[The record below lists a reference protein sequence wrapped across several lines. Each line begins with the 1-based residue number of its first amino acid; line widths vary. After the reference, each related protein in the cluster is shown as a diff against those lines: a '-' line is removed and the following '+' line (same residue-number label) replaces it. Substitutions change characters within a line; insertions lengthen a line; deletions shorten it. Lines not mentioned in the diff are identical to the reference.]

1 MSGDVQSSPDDE
13 YARFEELAR
22 TVVNTP
28 KPVLDPSVE
37 AGGEPAEGGAE
48 REDT

>member
-13 YARFEELAR
+13 YARFEKLAR

-28 KPVLDPSVE
+28 KLALDPSVE
-37 AGGEPAEGGAE
+37 AGREPAEGSAE